1 MNICYTIITGKYD
14 SLIEPKVKTPNW
26 RYICFT
32 DNEQLLKSNTWEI
45 LPIPQEIMNDSAL
58 SGVKKQRVLKINPY
72 KYLKGMDLSTSVYV
86 DANLEINC
94 NLDDL
99 VKQYE
104 GSDITVPHHPQR
116 NCIYEEAKVI
126 VRSKRDT
133 QDNISKQVKF
143 LEEEKF
149 PKNFHLSETNVLVRK
164 DTPKVREMMN
174 LWEDTLRKYS
184 HRDQMSFNYAEWK
197 LNMKVA
203 DIPKN
208 DNRKKLFIW
217 KQHRKITIPA
227 QSKPQPKQ
235 ETKPINLIS
244 SDCVGGRYFE
254 SKNSKYTNPF
264 IWESIKLSDFIRLIE
279 KWDDID
285 LSKTKWYISNKEYG
299 DIENVPTVIVD
310 NSIKVFFHHHHQ
322 MEEYKTPTKLH
333 KDVDD
338 IDLGYCDIAQYLEEK
353 WQNRLKR
360 MEGEPV
366 FCYNDKPFS
375 TDVDIM
381 EFINI
386 KTPYKKI
393 LITCNKEYKKYENS
407 SLKVHI
413 KPMQIMNSKT
423 LCDNMVKSNVI

>member
-1 MNICYTIITGKYD
+1 MNLCYTIITGKYD
-14 SLIEPKVKTPNW
+14 QLIEPKVKTPNW
-26 RYICFT
+26 RYVCFT
-32 DNEQLLKSNTWEI
+32 DNEQLLKSGTWEI
-45 LPIPQEIMNDSAL
+45 LPIPQEIMKDDTL
-58 SGVKKQRVLKINPY
+58 STIKKQRVLKINPY

-104 GSDITVPHHPQR
+104 DSDITVPHHPQR

-133 QDNISKQVKF
+133 QDNINKQVKF

-217 KQHRKITIPA
+217 KQH
-227 QSKPQPKQ
+227 
-235 ETKPINLIS
+235 
-244 SDCVGGRYFE
+244 
-254 SKNSKYTNPF
+254 
-264 IWESIKLSDFIRLIE
+264 
-279 KWDDID
+279 
-285 LSKTKWYISNKEYG
+285 
-299 DIENVPTVIVD
+299 
-310 NSIKVFFHHHHQ
+310 
-322 MEEYKTPTKLH
+322 
-333 KDVDD
+333 
-338 IDLGYCDIAQYLEEK
+338 
-353 WQNRLKR
+353 
-360 MEGEPV
+360 
-366 FCYNDKPFS
+366 
-375 TDVDIM
+375 
-381 EFINI
+381 
-386 KTPYKKI
+386 KKI
-393 LITCNKEYKKYENS
+393 R
-407 SLKVHI
+407 
-413 KPMQIMNSKT
+413 
-423 LCDNMVKSNVI
+423 